1 MSTPILE
8 VRDLQKRFGGLHVAR
23 GIGFGL
29 SPGARNALIGPNG
42 AGKTTFV
49 NLITGALRADAG
61 QVLLDGVDVT
71 HLSQAGRVKR
81 GIVRTFQITS
91 IFKGL
96 TVLENVCMAVQ
107 ERLGLAGAL
116 WRPLGANRAVIEEA
130 MALLAG
136 LGLAD
141 HALGTARELS
151 YGRQHLLDIAIA
163 LALKPKVLLLDEP
176 AAGVQ
181 VQECRRRPDRLCKP
195 GHGRNCPNH
204 QGSQ

>member
-1 MSTPILE
+1 MNTPILE
-8 VRDLQKRFGGLHVAR
+8 VRDLHKRFGGLKVAR

-29 SPGARNALIGPNG
+29 GHGARNALIGPNG

-49 NLITGALRADAG
+49 NLITGALRPDAG

-107 ERLGLAGAL
+107 ERRGLAGGL
-116 WRPLGANRAVIEEA
+116 WRPLGANRRVIEEA

-141 HALGTARELS
+141 HALGTAQELS
-151 YGRQHLLDIAIA
+151 YGYSRQS
-163 LALKPKVLLLDEP
+163 
-176 AAGVQ
+176 
-181 VQECRRRPDRLCKP
+181 R
-195 GHGRNCPNH
+195 
-204 QGSQ
+204 SS